1 MSESTRARKKSLVA
15 VVGSGV
21 SGLSA
26 AWLLAKHGHEVTIL
40 ELDNR
45 PGGHSNTVTTTLPG
59 GATIDVDTGFIVYN
73 EATYPNLTALFDHL
87 GVDTAKT
94 DMSFAVRSA
103 TGVEYAGRGLGG
115 LFAQKRNLFRPGFW
129 RMLLDIR
136 RFYRTVTALD
146 ILPTETLN
154 DLLVREGY
162 GETFV
167 HDHILPMA
175 AAIWSTEADEIGEM
189 QAQSFVRF
197 FSNHGLLQFRDR
209 PVWRTVVGGSK
220 HYVEKLLA
228 QPRINLEM
236 RVGIRDIKRKN
247 GQIEITDGKGTRQFD
262 ELVMATH
269 ADTTRTLLSD
279 PTDQETDL
287 LSHFDYTVSRVY
299 LHTDKTL
306 MPRTRSAWA
315 SWNYIEMDD
324 RLCVTYWMNSLQPL
338 PTDEPLFL
346 TLNPG
351 REPENL
357 LAEFEYSHPLLN
369 RDTAHH
375 RQSLWHLQGHQS
387 TWFCGAYFG
396 DGFHE
401 DGLQSGLAVAEAIS
415 GKSRPWVLPDPNSRI
430 VVSPDLVHA
439 A

>member
-1 MSESTRARKKSLVA
+1 
-15 VVGSGV
+15 
-21 SGLSA
+21 
-26 AWLLAKHGHEVTIL
+26 
-40 ELDNR
+40 
-45 PGGHSNTVTTTLPG
+45 
-59 GATIDVDTGFIVYN
+59 
-73 EATYPNLTALFDHL
+73 
-87 GVDTAKT
+87 
-94 DMSFAVRSA
+94 
-103 TGVEYAGRGLGG
+103 
-115 LFAQKRNLFRPGFW
+115 
-129 RMLLDIR
+129 
-136 RFYRTVTALD
+136 
-146 ILPTETLN
+146 
-154 DLLVREGY
+154 
-162 GETFV
+162 
-167 HDHILPMA
+167 
-175 AAIWSTEADEIGEM
+175 
-189 QAQSFVRF
+189 
-197 FSNHGLLQFRDR
+197 
-209 PVWRTVVGGSK
+209 
-220 HYVEKLLA
+220 
-228 QPRINLEM
+228 
-236 RVGIRDIKRKN
+236 
-247 GQIEITDGKGTRQFD
+247 
-262 ELVMATH
+262 MATH

-287 LSHFDYTVSRVY
+287 LSHFDYTVSRAY

-315 SWNYIEMDD
+315 SWNCIELDD

-351 REPENL
+351 REPEQV

-415 GKSRPWVLPDPNSRI
+415 GKSRPWVLPAPNSRI